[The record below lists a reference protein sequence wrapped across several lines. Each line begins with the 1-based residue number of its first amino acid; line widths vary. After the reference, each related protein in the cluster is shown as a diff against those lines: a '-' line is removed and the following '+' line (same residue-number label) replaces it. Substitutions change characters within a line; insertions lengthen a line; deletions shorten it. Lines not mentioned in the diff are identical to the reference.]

1 MYRLDDENINNININ
16 MNNSSNNLENR
27 EMNSDN
33 IIIPMYKK
41 NNSFSFDFTC
51 SFESFLF

>member
-1 MYRLDDENINNININ
+1 MIQ

-41 NNSFSFDFTC
+41 NNSFNHI
-51 SFESFLF
+51 